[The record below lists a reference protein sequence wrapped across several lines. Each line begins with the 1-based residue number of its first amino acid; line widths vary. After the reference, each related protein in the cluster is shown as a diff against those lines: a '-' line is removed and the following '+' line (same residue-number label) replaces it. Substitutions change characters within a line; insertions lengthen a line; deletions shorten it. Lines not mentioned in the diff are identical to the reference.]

1 MKRVHI
7 QKPHNYQLFLGFLE
21 KCPFQM
27 LPYVYYKNYE
37 GLVNDVEREMG
48 IGDGDDGEEEDEE
61 DGEDDE
67 NEEGEGNGQKV
78 HGEVFQEC
86 CT

>member
-1 MKRVHI
+1 M
-7 QKPHNYQLFLGFLE
+7 
-21 KCPFQM
+21 
-27 LPYVYYKNYE
+27 
-37 GLVNDVEREMG
+37 NDVEREMG